1 MEKDWVKVFS
11 VTQGYLAEILKNM
24 LESNGIACVVIN
36 KTDSSY
42 IVFGEAEL
50 YTHVSHAEEAKKL
63 IEEHNA

>member
-50 YTHVSHAEEAKKL
+50 YTHVSNAEEAKKL